1 MSDYSIWIVEYAR
14 VEEYPVSW
22 ILYGARNEGN
32 TVLPY
37 CYAVLQSDEHLI
49 VVDSGFNMADYGE
62 VLATNFG
69 VSHWQPPKVVLG
81 RLGV

>member
-1 MSDYSIWIVEYAR
+1 MPDYSIWIVEYAR

-49 VVDSGFNMADYGE
+49 VIDSG
-62 VLATNFG
+62 LQ
-69 VSHWQPPKVVLG
+69 HG
-81 RLGV
+81 RLRRGAGHELRRVALAAAQGRPRSPGL